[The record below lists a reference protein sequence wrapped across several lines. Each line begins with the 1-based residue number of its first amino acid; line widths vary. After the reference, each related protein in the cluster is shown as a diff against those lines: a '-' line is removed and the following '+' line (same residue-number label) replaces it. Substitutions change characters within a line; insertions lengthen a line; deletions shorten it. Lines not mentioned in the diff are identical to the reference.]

1 MAAEAITATEK
12 ELVSLYESSAPSKTI
27 VALQSKATI
36 ARNSED
42 WLWFMIFCVEC
53 QTWGQI

>member
-42 WLWFMIFCVEC
+42 WL
-53 QTWGQI
+53 

>member
-12 ELVSLYESSAPSKTI
+12 ELVSLYESSALSKTI

-42 WLWFMIFCVEC
+42 WL
-53 QTWGQI
+53 